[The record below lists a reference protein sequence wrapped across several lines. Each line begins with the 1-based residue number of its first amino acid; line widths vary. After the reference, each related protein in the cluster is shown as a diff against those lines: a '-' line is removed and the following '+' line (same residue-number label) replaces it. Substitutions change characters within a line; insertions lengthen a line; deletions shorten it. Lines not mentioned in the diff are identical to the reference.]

1 MVISKPIIIR
11 HLYLDKYLFMYCN
24 AFNGKILKR
33 KYEDTSF
40 GSINFLKKELKR
52 GYSKVK

>member
-1 MVISKPIIIR
+1 
-11 HLYLDKYLFMYCN
+11 MYCN